1 MVNQVNQIAKG
12 FYNNLTGKEVPLY
25 EKRIFICRGCPQ
37 IKEGLL
43 GEMCKVCGCVLQ
55 SKARVREAN
64 CPENKW

>member
-1 MVNQVNQIAKG
+1 MFGQVNQIAQG
-12 FYNNLTGKEVPLY
+12 FYNNLAGKETSLY
-25 EKRIFICRGCPQ
+25 EQRISICRECSE

-64 CPENKW
+64 CPKNKW